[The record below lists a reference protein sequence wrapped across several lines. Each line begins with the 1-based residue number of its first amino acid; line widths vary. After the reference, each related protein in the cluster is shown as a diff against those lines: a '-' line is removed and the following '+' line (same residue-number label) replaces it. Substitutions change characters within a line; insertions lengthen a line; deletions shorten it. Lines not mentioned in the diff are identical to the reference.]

1 MTNRN
6 KNEWESSQD
15 FEITVAQ
22 ILRGVFDGS
31 IHQSEVKLE
40 LTSANDSNA
49 FLLSF
54 QRVSEEVSTVRID
67 KTIINEEGKGDQ

>member
-6 KNEWESSQD
+6 KNEWEASQG
-15 FEITVAQ
+15 FEISAAQ
-22 ILRGVFDGS
+22 ILRGVWEGS
-31 IHQSEVKLE
+31 VKPSEFKLA

-49 FLLSF
+49 FLLSC
-54 QRVSEEVSTVRID
+54 QRVSEEVSTARID

>member
-6 KNEWESSQD
+6 KNEWEASQD

-31 IHQSEVKLE
+31 IHQSEFKLS

-49 FLLSF
+49 FLLSC

>member
-6 KNEWESSQD
+6 KNEWEASQD
-15 FEITVAQ
+15 FEITAAQ
-22 ILRGVFDGS
+22 ILRGVWEGS
-31 IHQSEVKLE
+31 VRPSEFKLA

-49 FLLSF
+49 FLLSC

>member
-1 MTNRN
+1 MSKKTPIDPTR
-6 KNEWESSQD
+6 SPAD
-15 FEITVAQ
+15 L
-22 ILRGVFDGS
+22 LRGVFDGS

-40 LTSANDSNA
+40 FTSANDSNA

>member
-6 KNEWESSQD
+6 KNEWEASQD

-22 ILRGVFDGS
+22 ILRGVWEGS
-31 IHQSEVKLE
+31 VRPFEFKLS

-49 FLLSF
+49 FLLSC
-54 QRVSEEVSTVRID
+54 RSVSVTTSNVGTEKEGACNDEE
-67 KTIINEEGKGDQ
+67 

>member
-1 MTNRN
+1 MTNKN
-6 KNEWESSQD
+6 KNELKTSQD

-31 IHQSEVKLE
+31 IHQSEFKLS

-49 FLLSF
+49 FLLSC
-54 QRVSEEVSTVRID
+54 RSVSVTTSNVGTEKEGACNDEE
-67 KTIINEEGKGDQ
+67 